1 MIIDAVLPAPTRD
14 KPAELTVIFSSGRFA
29 TATSIVAGPKTKGG
43 IVIQRAS
50 FLAVCLALF
59 ASLAVQAQTSRVVS
73 SGTEIR
79 VRTDQGINVKAGQN
93 QGEQVYPGTVTND
106 VLDQNG
112 NVAIPRGSR
121 AELAAVPADN
131 SSNNLTLDLR
141 SVTVNGHRYNIASQ
155 GTSAVGSSRTG
166 GLGANKRTGEYV
178 GGGALA
184 GTLIGAI
191 AGGGKG
197 AAIGA
202 LAGGAAGAGTQV
214 LTRGH
219 ELNVPAETELN
230 FRLNQELAL
239 HRGSSNTYHSNTESN
254 PNRQQLPPPQ
264 Q

>member
-1 MIIDAVLPAPTRD
+1 MI
-14 KPAELTVIFSSGRFA
+14 K
-29 TATSIVAGPKTKGG
+29 
-43 IVIQRAS
+43 RAS
-50 FLAVCLALF
+50 FLTICVALF
-59 ASLAVQAQTSRVVS
+59 ATVGVQAQSQSSRVIS
-73 SGTEIR
+73 SGTEIH
-79 VRTDQGINVKAGQN
+79 VRTDQAINLKAGQN
-93 QGEQVYPGTVTND
+93 QGEQIYPGSVTAD
-106 VLDQNG
+106 VVDQNG

-131 SSNNLTLDLR
+131 SSDNLTLDLH
-141 SVTVNGHRYNIASQ
+141 SVTVNGHRYNISSQ
-155 GTSAVGSSRTG
+155 ATSAVGSSRSG

-230 FRLNQELAL
+230 FRLNQDLAIR
-239 HRGSSNTYHSNTESN
+239 HISSNTRRSENPESTN
-254 PNRQQLPPPQ
+254 SNRQQLPPPQ

>member
-1 MIIDAVLPAPTRD
+1 MNRRAILPAVCFAMFASIAVL
-14 KPAELTVIFSSGRFA
+14 
-29 TATSIVAGPKTKGG
+29 
-43 IVIQRAS
+43 
-50 FLAVCLALF
+50 
-59 ASLAVQAQTSRVVS
+59 AQTSKVIS
-73 SGTEIR
+73 SGTEVH
-79 VRTDQGINVKAGQN
+79 VRTDQAINVKAGQN
-93 QGEQVYPGTVTND
+93 QGEQLYPGTVSTD

-155 GTSAVGSSRTG
+155 TSSAIGSSRSG

-230 FRLNQELAL
+230 FRLNQGLTL
-239 HRGSSNTYHSNTESN
+239 RRSSNTYHSNNESN